1 MLNSKQQA
9 AVHATDSKLLCLAG
23 AGTGKTTV
31 MISRISD
38 LVDNG
43 VAPESI
49 LALTFT
55 NVAALEMKDRYEA
68 LHSNQQI
75 PEFRTFHSFCYYIL
89 SNDKDVRYK
98 LKYEQV
104 PQIADEGAEKR
115 IIKEA
120 MMQVGI
126 KLTEKQLKNN
136 SPLTQKEAYDL
147 MIVLKAANR
156 IMRKRNLITF
166 NMLCKE
172 VCDLFTMNAECIH
185 KYKERFKYVFSDE
198 YQDTD
203 KIQDAFVQSFT
214 DSKLFVVGDALQA
227 LYAFRG
233 ADSSIIKK
241 LASDETWTTYQL
253 THNYRST
260 KQICKYA
267 NKFSKSYA
275 SDEYRVAIESDTD
288 GPDVEFVNY
297 EQMYGGVPHYVI
309 KDIIHR
315 CKEYPGSNAILTRTN
330 ADVDSIKTQLQE
342 LNISYI
348 STMQHDISINILKSV
363 LDNQYSLDWLSTYLT
378 AEEYSDYIR
387 RSVIRGSKYTLD
399 TFISEFDYKDSI
411 LKAVTKIYDIRK
423 ICKSP
428 KQDLT
433 RSILRVLNH
442 EEVEVPPFKPQATL
456 AEKLKQIE
464 DAIVAYKQSGS
475 IYVGTVHS
483 VKGLEYDNV
492 YIVGVSGSSWKLNTE
507 ENHNVFYVAITRAKT
522 HLTIFFAQ

>member
-1 MLNSKQQA
+1 MLNPEQQA

-31 MISRISD
+31 MIARISE
-38 LVDNG
+38 LVDKG

-68 LHSNQQI
+68 LHPNQQI

-89 SNDKDVRYK
+89 SNDKEVRYK

-104 PQIADEGAEKR
+104 PEIADESAEKR
-115 IIKEA
+115 ILKEA

-126 KLTEKQLKNN
+126 KLSEKQIRNS

-172 VCDLFTMNAECIH
+172 VCELFTSDVECIH

-203 KIQDAFVQSFT
+203 KIQNAFVQSFT
-214 DSKLFVVGDALQA
+214 SSKLFVVGDALQA

-233 ADSSIIKK
+233 ADSSIIKN
-241 LASDETWTTYQL
+241 LASNEEWATYQL
-253 THNYRST
+253 KHNYRST
-260 KQICKYA
+260 KPICEYA

-275 SDEYRVAIESDTD
+275 SDEYRVAIESDVE
-288 GPDVEFVNY
+288 GPEVEFVNY
-297 EQMYGGVPHYVI
+297 EQMYGSVPHYVI
-309 KDIIHR
+309 KDILHR

-330 ADVDSIKTQLQE
+330 ADVASIKTQLDE
-342 LNISYI
+342 LNVSYI
-348 STMQHDISINILKSV
+348 STTQHDISSNILKSV

-378 AEEYSDYIR
+378 AQEYSDYIR
-387 RSVIRGSKYTLD
+387 RSVIRGSKYTLA

-411 LKAVTKIYDIRK
+411 VQAVTKIYNIRK
-423 ICKSP
+423 LCKSSKP
-428 KQDLT
+428 DLA
-433 RSILRVLNH
+433 RSILKVLDH
-442 EEVEVPPFKPQATL
+442 EEIEPPVFKSQATL
-456 AEKLKQIE
+456 AEKLAQIE
-464 DAIVAYKQSGS
+464 KAILDYQKAGS

-492 YIVGVSGSSWKLNTE
+492 YVVGASGSSWKLNTE